1 MDEGSTSKTRGKGKR
16 HNLMSDAARRKL
28 PARREPYWH
37 RVKPGKQLGYRAGAD
52 TWIAKVVLAGERRY
66 EGLGQRG
73 TFEEALKA
81 AEAFFTHVDAGGS
94 SERLTVAEVM
104 QRYAAAIRG
113 GTAGRNKGRL
123 SDVQRG
129 EKAREV
135 ERFIT
140 SWLGDLAGREIAR
153 LKHIEVMRWREDLS
167 RDPSDPSRSRNP
179 SSINRMMTTLRAAL
193 NWARENQLVSS
204 DAAWVSALKSIES
217 AGSRRE
223 RYVTPDERRTLL
235 EFMRDD
241 FKPYLRL
248 LCLLPLRPG
257 DPEDMLVQHYDAR
270 THTLTVP
277 SGKTASRR
285 IPLSPD
291 AEAVVREACED
302 KLPGAFMFM
311 QRNGHRWRKEA
322 RRDVVQEARKEANEA
337 AKQARKAGSKGAAGL
352 GEDVVLYAIR
362 GSVITDMITGGADP
376 LTVARLS
383 GTSLPMI
390 QRHYGHLLDT
400 RAREALSLVR
410 L

>member
-1 MDEGSTSKTRGKGKR
+1 MAEGNTSKTRGKGKR
-16 HNLMSDAARRKL
+16 PSLMSDAARRKL

-66 EGLGQRG
+66 EGLGQRE
-73 TFEEALKA
+73 TFEDALKV
-81 AEAFFTHVDAGGS
+81 AEAFFSHVDAGGS
-94 SERLTVAEVM
+94 PERLTVAQVM

-113 GTAGRNKGRL
+113 GSAGRNKGRL
-123 SDVQRG
+123 SDLQRG
-129 EKAREV
+129 AKAREV
-135 ERFIT
+135 ERFIA
-140 SWLGDLAGREIAR
+140 SSLGDLAARDVAR

-167 RDPSDPSRSRNP
+167 RDPDDPSRSRNP
-179 SSINRMMTTLRAAL
+179 SSTNRMMTTLRAAL
-193 NWARENQLVSS
+193 NWARENQVVSS

-217 AGSRRE
+217 AGGRRE
-223 RYVTPDERRTLL
+223 RYVTPDERRMLL
-235 EFMRDD
+235 EYMRED

-257 DPEDMLVQHYDAR
+257 DPEEMLVQHYDAR
-270 THTLTVP
+270 TQTLTVP
-277 SGKTASRR
+277 SGKTAARR

-291 AEAVVREACED
+291 AAAVVREACKD

-322 RRDVVQEARKEANEA
+322 RRDVVQEARKAAGEA
-337 AKQARKAGSKGAAGL
+337 AKKAGRKGAAVL

-390 QRHYGHLLDT
+390 QKHYGHLLDT